1 MILFIVFVFFF
12 VSFDLHLA
20 PMGIELTN
28 NKVEHS
34 NVATLV
40 GVQVY
45 PPD

>member
-1 MILFIVFVFFF
+1 MILFIVLVVF
-12 VSFDLHLA
+12 VSLDLQLTL
-20 PMGIELTN
+20 MGIELTN

-45 PPD
+45 PLD

>member
-1 MILFIVFVFFF
+1 MILFIVFVVF
-12 VSFDLHLA
+12 VSLDLHLA
-20 PMGIELTN
+20 PMDIELTN